1 MHPSPTRS
9 RDHRTVN
16 PNPVEPTPPVAAA
29 AAAATPAVGAAAWPA
44 ASAAATRA
52 GAPWWALAVVL
63 VLAAV
68 ALWFAWQTQSR
79 LQSLEHE
86 LVRRQ
91 QDSAT
96 LATEARVLARQ
107 SQDVSRDAAA
117 KVALLESRVAENT
130 LQRSQLEEL
139 LQALTRSR
147 DENMLADIEAA
158 VRVAVQQSLITGSTE
173 PLLVTLKQA
182 DERLARNSQP
192 RLERVR
198 RAVAKDL
205 DRVRAVAVSD
215 IATLVIKLDEAVRLA
230 DEMPLLAQPE
240 RRRVGKAVTATGATT
255 AAAPNPAAAPAAA
268 GARTGKGAAA
278 STPAASAASAAVV
291 DGWRGEV
298 AARWNALTQHVLDEA
313 RSLLRVTRIDDPDA
327 MLIAPEQAY
336 FLRENI
342 KLRLLNARLAL
353 LARQFGTAQSDLR
366 DVQQAVDKYFD
377 RSSKRVVTMNELLRQ
392 VAGQARGVIVPRPD
406 ETLAALAAV
415 TGHTGR

>member
-1 MHPSPTRS
+1 M
-9 RDHRTVN
+9 N

>member
-1 MHPSPTRS
+1 MN
-9 RDHRTVN
+9 HRNVN
-16 PNPVEPTPPVAAA
+16 PDTVETPPPVAAA
-29 AAAATPAVGAAAWPA
+29 APAAASAAPATLAWPA
-44 ASAAATRA
+44 APRG
-52 GAPWWALAVVL
+52 GAPWWAVAVVA
-63 VLAAV
+63 VLAA
-68 ALWFAWQTQSR
+68 ASLWFAWQTQSR
-79 LQSLEHE
+79 VQSLEHE

-147 DENMLADIEAA
+147 DENMLADIETA

-182 DERLARNSQP
+182 DERLARNAQP

-240 RRRVGKAVTATGATT
+240 RRRATKGGSTGAAGASTATAASPKGTAKGAASSPTT
-255 AAAPNPAAAPAAA
+255 AVPAAA
-268 GARTGKGAAA
+268 
-278 STPAASAASAAVV
+278 
-291 DGWRGEV
+291 DGWRGEI
-298 AARWNALTQHVLDEA
+298 AARWDALVQRVLEEG
-313 RSLLRVTRIDDPDA
+313 RSLLRVTRIDEPDA
-327 MLIAPEQAY
+327 MLLAPEQAY
-336 FLRENI
+336 FVRENI

-377 RSSKRVVTMNELLRQ
+377 RSSKRVTTMNELLRQ
-392 VAGQARGVIVPRPD
+392 VAGQARGVVVPRPD

-415 TGHTGR
+415 TGSTGR